1 MLNFP
6 ISARL
11 SLVLK
16 EYCLPLVRIVALRC
30 NQVAQKFL
38 FAALVIP
45 VAALVSIYANA
56 IEDEDSDEEDE
67 ELYEQ
72 YKAHTNFLARDE
84 YSLRLQPLGLG
95 LMGDTVD
102 HYSGTLVITHTD
114 VSLPGNS
121 NLEVAIKRRM
131 STRAT
136 TLRQDFFMGDWE
148 LLIPN
153 ISMNLPL
160 YGNLERTRLHNW
172 SNKRC
177 SNNSNVGW
185 WSMVPIYTKSI
196 QIPENL
202 WWDGLKLNIPGFGSQ
217 TLLEHYESNDL
228 EQNPVIINTHQQARW
243 EPYKWQSYTNLKS
256 KKKGSTDI
264 SRVTK
269 NHWIVTCSDT
279 PAINDKDR
287 IDSNGPGEGFVA
299 ISPVDG
305 TRYIFNR
312 LTYQRI
318 DDFRMVSEDGRKAG
332 LDRVRAILFVTE
344 VIDIHGNW
352 VKYTYSDDGKLTK
365 IHSNDDRKITI
376 TYKKDSNDVS
386 SVTANGRTW
395 RYEYK
400 KQNLTHQHKRTK
412 DNVLT
417 KVILPDSQ
425 YWEFELGA
433 MRGVKL
439 QYKQC
444 RSPYARTDSIK
455 HPYGVIST
463 YKLKETFLDSS
474 YISNPKLK
482 HINTCKDGSPS
493 ESKRALSLVE
503 KTLKGKSTTKSVWK
517 FEYQNATEYRR
528 RKTTKTSP
536 DGTKIEETYGGLSL
550 NKPIYEVSSDG
561 VPTVG
566 EKRIFS
572 KNNELIQTQRY
583 SYYTSEIFGIDK
595 NYEVEEGGFNHAVD
609 SYVGKI
615 ETTRNKVTYT
625 TEYKYNL
632 DPTSDKYSYGHPVSV
647 LEYNS
652 TSKKKRNTTIEYEHN
667 TNKWLIGLRKKIS
680 QNNKILRKYTY
691 DGIANLLSSQEFNS
705 APWKYTYHKNGQVS
719 SMQDPLG
726 RTTKFF
732 NFQAGIP
739 QTVEFPDKTRI
750 TRKVDSNGWVISET
764 DVNNTVFKYGYNN
777 MGWTTLV
784 DRPKGWQD
792 TKIEYKKVSTNQILQ
807 IITRGNLQ
815 VEFEYDQL
823 HRVTKET
830 RFDKANKSA
839 TRLFRITSYDS
850 LDRVAFQ
857 GYFSK
862 SLNFTDGTI
871 IKYNEFGQTVEK
883 RDTLYPYATSKTVY
897 LDNHVVKKIDAL
909 GNETLITYESF
920 GYPRYIRP
928 ILVKQPEGI
937 TTKISYDSW
946 GNVVT
951 AVQNG
956 VTQTWTY
963 DENLKLCNYY
973 SPEQNNTV
981 YKYNYND
988 ELIHVAYG
996 QTKGK
1001 CKSNKSERTTF
1012 SYDSMGRTLKIN
1024 YSDST
1029 PDISYLYDKNGN
1041 LIEAKK
1047 GEITSNFDYNNL
1059 NQVIL
1064 EEVKFGKKRT
1074 YATKYHYDS
1083 MSNLEKMTYTD
1094 GTEVKLYPDAFGR
1107 TTQIAS
1113 PHKVLAKNIEYHS
1126 NGKVKSYQYDQD
1138 RRFYSRLN
1146 KRKLTRQLSYNDEMN
1161 LSYKYD
1167 RNGRVTQI
1175 TDNNN
1180 TINLKKYSYDRLG
1193 RLTLAKGLWGR
1204 LSFDYD
1210 KSNNLI
1216 KRTFSDRS
1224 VEIEIGKSNR
1234 VKRIKDS
1241 GLGSGWLDYDYD
1253 KHGNVIS
1260 NGVYEFVFNE
1270 AFQIVQQK
1278 GEKNDA
1284 FTYDGLFNRVK
1295 HDTGDGE
1302 VYWVYSQTGQLL
1314 YKDEE
1319 NKDNLSSY
1327 IYLGRRLFAKNDKQG
1342 ITYIYLNHLGSP
1354 EGGLDASFNNW
1365 TEHHTPFGEVHS
1377 STRNESLGV
1386 GFTGQVFSDES
1397 KLIYMK
1403 NRVYDPK
1410 IGRFLNVDALNFKD
1424 RGLTQFNRYY
1434 YADNDPVNLK
1444 ELSGD
1449 DPGFYDV
1456 IDSTQNGPISESD
1469 IEMKTDAAGAFI
1481 NFANEF
1487 INPFADVFIAVNE
1500 PSWQNVGIVAI
1511 GALPGPNLGKYVK
1524 NLEPCGCFLEG
1535 TLVDTANGLVEIE
1548 SIDVGDIVSSR
1559 RAGTAENE
1567 LKAVTGTINGN
1578 IRQVWN
1584 VTFEVEKNVV
1594 EVFQTT
1600 EDHPWWNRNDGWVET
1615 KDLRAGMLINSK
1627 SGNEFNIVDVRK
1639 TKKFGI
1645 SYNIKVKDNET
1656 YFVGKNGLFVHNG
1669 PCDSLFEGLSGRKSR
1684 QIGKR
1689 GWSKESIV
1697 DTINNPSATRNSI
1710 NKSNGNSATAYYD
1723 SDGKYVVVDDETGQL
1738 VQIEDKTTDNWSPDD
1753 TIDDPL

>member
-6 ISARL
+6 ISVRL

-16 EYCLPLVRIVALRC
+16 EYCLPLVRSVALQC

-38 FAALVIP
+38 LATLVIP
-45 VAALVSIYANA
+45 VAALVSIHANA

-131 STRAT
+131 SPRAT

-160 YGNLERTRLHNW
+160 YGNLERTQLHNW
-172 SNKRC
+172 FNKRC

-196 QIPENL
+196 QIPDNL

-217 TLLEHYESNDL
+217 TLLEHYKYNDM
-228 EQNPVIINTHQQARW
+228 EQDPVIVNTHQQVRW

-287 IDSNGPGEGFVA
+287 IDSDGPGEGFVA

-318 DDFRMVSEDGRKAG
+318 DDFRIENDDFQKAG
-332 LDRVRAILFVTE
+332 LDRVRAILFVTK
-344 VIDIHGNW
+344 VIDVHGNW

-425 YWEFELGA
+425 YWEFELSA
-433 MRGVKL
+433 MRSVRL
-439 QYKQC
+439 PYKRC
-444 RSPYARTDSIK
+444 RSPNARTDSIK

-463 YKLKETFLDSS
+463 YKLKETFLDATVVL
-474 YISNPKLK
+474 NPRVK
-482 HINTCKDGSPS
+482 HINLCKDGSPNQ
-493 ESKRALSLVE
+493 SKRALSLVE
-503 KTLKGKSTTKSVWK
+503 KTLKGKNTTKSVWK
-517 FEYQNATEYRR
+517 FEYQNGTIHRQQ
-528 RKTTKTSP
+528 KTIKTSP
-536 DGTKIEETYGGLSL
+536 DGTIVEETYGPPLL
-550 NKPIYEVSSDG
+550 NRQSYEVNYDF
-561 VPTVG
+561 VMPVK
-566 EKRIFS
+566 EKRIYS
-572 KNNELIQTQRY
+572 KSNELIQTQRY
-583 SYYTSEIFGIDK
+583 YYYESEIFGIDK
-595 NYEVEEGGFNHAVD
+595 NYEVEEGGFNNAVD
-609 SYVGKI
+609 YYVGKI

-652 TSKKKRNTTIEYEHN
+652 TNKEKRNTKIEYEHN

-680 QNNKILRKYTY
+680 QNNKILREYTY
-691 DGIANLLSSQEFNS
+691 DGIANLLSSQEFNNT
-705 APWKYTYHKNGQVS
+705 PWKYTYHKNGQVS

-777 MGWTTLV
+777 MGWTTLI
-784 DRPKGWQD
+784 DRPKGWED

-830 RFDKANKSA
+830 RFDKSNRSA

-850 LDRVAFQ
+850 MDRVAFQ
-857 GYFSK
+857 GYYSK
-862 SLNFTDGTI
+862 NLNFTDGTI
-871 IKYNEFGQTVEK
+871 IKYNEFGQTIEK
-883 RDTLYPYATSKTVY
+883 KETLYPYATHNTVY
-897 LDNHVVKKIDAL
+897 LDDHVVKKIDAL
-909 GNETLITYESF
+909 GNETFITYESY

-928 ILVKQPEGI
+928 ILVKQPESI
-937 TTKISYDSW
+937 TTNISYDSW
-946 GNVVT
+946 GNVT
-951 AVQNG
+951 KAVQNG
-956 VTQTWTY
+956 ITQTWTY
-963 DENLKLCNYY
+963 DDNLKLCNHY

-981 YKYNYND
+981 YKYNSND
-988 ELIHVAYG
+988 ELVHVAYG
-996 QTKGK
+996 QTERK

-1012 SYDSMGRTLKIN
+1012 SYDSMGRTIKID
-1024 YSDST
+1024 YSNDT
-1029 PDISYLYDKNGN
+1029 PDISYSYDKNGN

-1047 GEITSNFDYNNL
+1047 GEVTSLFNYNNL
-1059 NQVIL
+1059 NQITM
-1064 EEVKFGKKRT
+1064 EKIKFGKTKT
-1074 YATKYHYDS
+1074 YTTNYHYNS

-1094 GTEVKLYPDAFGR
+1094 GTEVKLYPNAFGQP
-1107 TTQIAS
+1107 TQIAS
-1113 PHKVLAKNIEYHS
+1113 PHTVLAKNIEYHS
-1126 NGKVKSYQYDQD
+1126 NGKIKTYRYGKDKL
-1138 RRFYSRLN
+1138 FYLRLN
-1146 KRKLTRQLSYNDEMN
+1146 KRKLTRQLSYADEMH
-1161 LSYKYD
+1161 LAYKYD
-1167 RNGRVTQI
+1167 KNGRVTQI
-1175 TDNNN
+1175 RDLVNSKN
-1180 TINLKKYSYDRLG
+1180 IKKYSYDRLG
-1193 RLTLAKGLWGR
+1193 RLSLATGLWGK

-1210 KSNNLI
+1210 RSNNLT
-1216 KRTFSDRS
+1216 KRTFPNRS

-1234 VKRIKDS
+1234 VKRIRDS
-1241 GLGSGWLDYDYD
+1241 SLGLGWLDYEYD
-1253 KHGNVIS
+1253 KQGNVIN
-1260 NGVYEFVFNE
+1260 NGIFEFIFNE
-1270 AFQIVQQK
+1270 AFQIVEQK
-1278 GEKNDA
+1278 GEKNDT

-1295 HDTGDGE
+1295 HDTNDGE
-1302 VYWVYSQTGQLL
+1302 VYWIYNQAGQLL

-1319 NKDNLSSY
+1319 NKKNLSSY
-1327 IYLGRRLFAKNDKQG
+1327 IYLGRRLFAKSDKQG
-1342 ITYIYLNHLGSP
+1342 ITFIYLNHLGSP
-1354 EGGLDASFNNW
+1354 EGGFDASLSNW

-1410 IGRFLNVDALNFKD
+1410 IGRFLNVDGLNFKD

-1456 IDSTQNGPISESD
+1456 IDSIQNGPISERD
-1469 IEMKTDAAGAFI
+1469 IEMKTEAALALI
-1481 NFANEF
+1481 NFANEM
-1487 INPFADVFIAVNE
+1487 INPFSDVFVAVKE
-1500 PSWQNVGIVAI
+1500 PSWQNVGIAAI
-1511 GALPGPNLGKYVK
+1511 GGLPGPNLAKYVK
-1524 NLEPCGCFLEG
+1524 NLTPCGCFFG
-1535 TLVDTANGLVEIE
+1535 DTLVDTANGLVEIQL
-1548 SIDVGDIVSSR
+1548 INVGDLVSSR
-1559 RAGTAENE
+1559 RPGTAKNE
-1567 LKAVTGTINGN
+1567 LKSVTGTIDGN
-1578 IRQVWN
+1578 LRQIWN
-1584 VTFEVEKNVV
+1584 VTFEVEQNLV
-1594 EVFQTT
+1594 EVFRTT
-1600 EDHPWWNRNDGWVET
+1600 EDHPWWNRNYGWVKT
-1615 KDLRAGMLINSK
+1615 RDLRAGMLINSK
-1627 SGNEFNIVDVRK
+1627 SGKEFKIADVEK
-1639 TKKFGI
+1639 TKKFGNF
-1645 SYNIKVKDNET
+1645 YNIKVKDNET
-1656 YFVGKNGLFVHNG
+1656 YFVGKNGFFVHNG
-1669 PCDSLFEGLSGRKSR
+1669 PCDSLFEGLTGRKR
-1684 QIGKR
+1684 NQIAER
-1689 GWSKESIV
+1689 GWSEESIV
-1697 DTINNPSATRNSI
+1697 DTVNNPSATRSSI

-1723 SDGKYVVVDDETGQL
+1723 SDGNYVVVDDETGQI
-1738 VQIEDKTTDNWSPDD
+1738 VQMQDKGADDWVPDN